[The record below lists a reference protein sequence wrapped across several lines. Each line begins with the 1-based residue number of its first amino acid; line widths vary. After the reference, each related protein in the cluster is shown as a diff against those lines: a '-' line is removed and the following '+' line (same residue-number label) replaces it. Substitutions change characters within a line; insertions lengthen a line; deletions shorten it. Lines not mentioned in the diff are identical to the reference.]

1 LEKLTGLSIGIDWR
15 RLFGKDY
22 RSVERQIVQCRAYA
36 DTNPTAWVNA
46 MDVFNDWLLI
56 ALYKRDPALGA
67 YTPGK
72 VGSIMGS
79 TRLKSSY
86 PRVLTFVQ
94 SVHNKRYESS
104 LSHAKIKK
112 SGRATAPIRF
122 QYLKT
127 GRRLLR
133 NAVSELERSM

>member
-56 ALYKRDPALGA
+56 ALYKRDPAL
-67 YTPGK
+67 
-72 VGSIMGS
+72 VL
-79 TRLKSSY
+79 R
-86 PRVLTFVQ
+86 PRI
-94 SVHNKRYESS
+94 S
-104 LSHAKIKK
+104 LD
-112 SGRATAPIRF
+112 T
-122 QYLKT
+122 
-127 GRRLLR
+127 
-133 NAVSELERSM
+133 